1 LVAADDHD
9 GAVSGVTSATATEPI
24 NRPVNPPR
32 PRDPRT
38 SSSARRVRSSNAVT
52 ADPLTSSAVTDSVG
66 AASVTALTAA
76 ARVAFAVLTIEACN
90 TSESTTSGR

>member
-1 LVAADDHD
+1 M
-9 GAVSGVTSATATEPI
+9 
-24 NRPVNPPR
+24 
-32 PRDPRT
+32 
-38 SSSARRVRSSNAVT
+38 T